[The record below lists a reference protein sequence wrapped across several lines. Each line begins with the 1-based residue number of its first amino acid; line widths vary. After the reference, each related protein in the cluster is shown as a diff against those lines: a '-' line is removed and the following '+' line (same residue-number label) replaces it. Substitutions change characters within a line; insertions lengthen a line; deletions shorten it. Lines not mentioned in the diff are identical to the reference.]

1 MEIPEPDQ
9 GQRFSVPSSSSSSP
23 SSSQVQD
30 EENNRP
36 QNGDDI
42 SDEQSQ
48 HNHIEQQ
55 PQQQQHQQRISR
67 IFTYHVNLL
76 VSDVAA
82 SEMKDDV
89 WSCLVVLVTFWFFG
103 QFPFPSF
110 TSFGHC
116 FVKKNSRNQSIHF
129 ACAMCI

>member
-1 MEIPEPDQ
+1 MENPEPDQ
-9 GQRFSVPSSSSSSP
+9 GQHVSGPSSSSSSSSP

-42 SDEQSQ
+42 SNEQSQ

-55 PQQQQHQQRISR
+55 QQRISR
-67 IFTYHVNLL
+67 TFTYHMNLL

-89 WSCLVVLVTFWFFG
+89 WSCLAVLVTFWFFG

-110 TSFGHC
+110 Y
-116 FVKKNSRNQSIHF
+116 
-129 ACAMCI
+129 